1 MKKKLWGISLAA
13 ALAIGL
19 TACGGS
25 QETADTQ
32 PAAPSTTAAGTTMET
47 ENQTEAQAEES
58 GDEGGE
64 GGMTWDMAE
73 EILTHINDP
82 EFPDFT
88 VNVLDFGAVADDDEL
103 DTAAIQKAIDQVSE
117 KGGGKVI
124 IPEGTY
130 DTGAITLKDNV
141 NLCLE
146 DKKTK
151 LQFTQDINH
160 DNYPLVYS
168 HWEGQPMYNYSAFI
182 YAKDAVNI
190 ALTGQGTLDGQAG
203 DGTPWCWMS
212 RDYMTDYQD
221 DDRTALINMN
231 NNRVPVEELIFGQG
245 HFLRPNFIQVIGCE
259 NVLVEGITLVRSPM
273 WEVNPV
279 LCSNVTVRGIHI
291 STKAAN
297 NDGIDPESSNVKPRG
312 PGNHPA
318 GSI

>member
-1 MKKKLWGISLAA
+1 MG
-13 ALAIGL
+13 
-19 TACGGS
+19 
-25 QETADTQ
+25 
-32 PAAPSTTAAGTTMET
+32 
-47 ENQTEAQAEES
+47 
-58 GDEGGE
+58 
-64 GGMTWDMAE
+64 
-73 EILTHINDP
+73 
-82 EFPDFT
+82 
-88 VNVLDFGAVADDDEL
+88 
-103 DTAAIQKAIDQVSE
+103 QKALEYCAKMSLHLDGSMHRNFRDQICGKSTGDGKNMAFDGIDFLPFCRCSFGSAVFYRNGSIWNRTWSFGFLVSE

-231 NNRVPVEELIFGQG
+231 NNRVPVEERIFGQG

-279 LCSNVTVRGIHI
+279 LCTNVTVRGIHI

-318 GSI
+318 GGI